1 MSILGFSDVH
11 LGDKSNSIQ
20 GKDGLSTTEREA
32 RVALEAL
39 KEVKTIAE
47 LSSEHEVHSAMIS
60 KWKKQLQD
68 NIADIFIRKNNQEP
82 DAKQQIENLYKE
94 IGRIQVENS
103 WLKKK
108 LGL

>member
-1 MSILGFSDVH
+1 MKKRKIYSKEL
-11 LGDKSNSIQ
+11 K
-20 GKDGLSTTEREA
+20 A

-39 KEVKTIAE
+39 KEAKTIAE
-47 LSSEHEVHSAMIS
+47 LSSEYEVHSNMIS

-68 NIADIFIRKNNQEP
+68 NMADIFIRKNEQEP
-82 DAKQQIENLYKE
+82 DARQQIENLYKE
-94 IGRIQVENS
+94 IGRIQVENA

>member
-1 MSILGFSDVH
+1 MMKKRKLYPKEF
-11 LGDKSNSIQ
+11 K
-20 GKDGLSTTEREA
+20 A

-39 KEVKTIAE
+39 KESKTIAE
-47 LSSEHEVHSAMIS
+47 LSSEYEIHSNMIA
-60 KWKKQLQD
+60 KWKKQLQE
-68 NIADIFIRKNNQEP
+68 NISDIFIRKNDQEP
-82 DAKQQIENLYKE
+82 DAQQQIENLYKE